1 MKRISLDDE
10 IVEMA
15 HPDDPELIVDLKIPD
30 RVQAALYSDKFGKMK
45 TVTISDPSDPTKPLL
60 INGKP
65 VTKEVFVQAP
75 LSDMVEVL
83 EKMTTR
89 LRGAEFTKGGK
100 AYEPKPSE
108 IARIVS
114 RKEFDYFRDE
124 PVVLVEEPD
133 TGRMLDPDS
142 LALVPPAEVQ
152 KWRDEKGKERI
163 VLWDVEA
170 GKPVLRAKRHTFWE
184 SLIDRGIRADRFA
197 EETEGK
203 GSLTPSTKS

>member
-1 MKRISLDDE
+1 
-10 IVEMA
+10 
-15 HPDDPELIVDLKIPD
+15 
-30 RVQAALYSDKFGKMK
+30 
-45 TVTISDPSDPTKPLL
+45 
-60 INGKP
+60 

-89 LRGAEFTKGGK
+89 LRGAEFTKTVNGVK
-100 AYEPKPSE
+100 QTYEPKPSE

-133 TGRMLDPDS
+133 TGRMLDPDT
-142 LALVPPAEVQ
+142 LGLVPPAEVQ